1 MGHEKV
7 HKHLPAL
14 LRKGKQE
21 GRAVVWS
28 CDPMHGNT
36 LTSAS
41 GYKTRPFDRILSEVR
56 QFFEVHIAEG
66 THAGG
71 IHLELT
77 GQDVT
82 ECMGGAQAI
91 GDDDLS
97 SRYHTHCDPRLNA
110 SQALELAFLIAEMLK
125 VERSNRGLQLHA
137 AQA

>member
-1 MGHEKV
+1 MIRR
-7 HKHLPAL
+7 PP
-14 LRKGKQE
+14 RST
-21 GRAVVWS
+21 RT
-28 CDPMHGNT
+28 DT
-36 LTSAS
+36 LFPYTTLFRSSAS

-110 SQALELAFLIAEMLK
+110 SPALELAFLIAEMLK
-125 VERSNRGLQLHA
+125 EIGSAAGRERESHA
-137 AQA
+137 GEVSVVAVR

>member
-14 LRKGKQE
+14 LRKVKQE

-71 IHLELT
+71 IHLVLT

-82 ECMGGAQAI
+82 ECMGGAAAR
-91 GDDDLS
+91 S
-97 SRYHTHCDPRLNA
+97 EESRVGTDCDRTCR
-110 SQALELAFLIAEMLK
+110 IAWTTI
-125 VERSNRGLQLHA
+125 H
-137 AQA
+137 